1 MVHIDQFR
9 RGLAAY
15 ADREIIDRLPYGT
28 LKRVLAGSA
37 VAIAMQ
43 RGLETIGSNPVL
55 LSLGIKTS
63 DNMVDVDLLRDT
75 LREQIP
81 PEGMRVD
88 VLGLNMVFR
97 PDDVD
102 AMYRAIMES

>member
-43 RGLETIGSNPVL
+43 RGLDNMLKNPAVQA
-55 LSLGIKTS
+55 LGIVS
-63 DNMVDVDLLRDT
+63 GDEIDADLLRDT
-75 LREQIP
+75 FAAQIP
-81 PEGMRVD
+81 PEGMTVD
-88 VLGLNMVFR
+88 LLGMALTFK
-97 PDDVD
+97 PDDVQ
-102 AMYRAIMES
+102 AIYRCVMEG